1 MASNSND
8 CKVALIKDIIQASLH
23 VFTLMKFLPINSN
36 MQSLLRELFDGKGN
50 YILSFHNL

>member
-23 VFTLMKFLPINSN
+23 VFTLMKFLPIN
-36 MQSLLRELFDGKGN
+36 
-50 YILSFHNL
+50 